1 MSEDVTLKIKQM
13 IAERINRSLDEIT
26 DDARFIEDLG
36 ADSLDITE
44 LLMMLEEEFQ
54 IETDEDSSQIS
65 TVGDAVSYIS
75 SRL

>member
-54 IETDEDSSQIS
+54 IEIDEDSSQIS